1 MWYCAILS
9 SNILKAFSEN
19 IVINFWANIKF
30 FFNKSNLLRNFATNF
45 NFSMKYF
52 TFIITLFTLTMENLQ
67 AQNNADNQ
75 TIYQFTVEDING
87 KPFALADLKGKKVMI
102 VNTASKCG
110 LTPQYKE
117 LEALYQQYKD
127 RDFIIIGFPANNFL
141 GQEPGSNEQIAS
153 FCSIN
158 YEVTFPMMSKIS
170 VKGKNMHPLY
180 QFLTQKSKNGVE
192 DSKVKWN
199 FQKYLI
205 GRDGKLEKVI
215 DPKTLPSSD
224 EVKQWIEK

>member
-1 MWYCAILS
+1 M
-9 SNILKAFSEN
+9 
-19 IVINFWANIKF
+19 
-30 FFNKSNLLRNFATNF
+30 RNFATNF

-117 LEALYQQYKD
+117 LEALYKQYKD
-127 RDFIIIGFPANNFL
+127 KDFIIIGFPANNFL

-158 YEVTFPMMSKIS
+158 YGVTFPMMSKIS

-192 DSKVKWN
+192 DSKVQWN

-215 DPKTLPSSD
+215 APKTLPSSD
-224 EVKQWIEK
+224 EVTQWIEK

>member
-1 MWYCAILS
+1 M
-9 SNILKAFSEN
+9 
-19 IVINFWANIKF
+19 
-30 FFNKSNLLRNFATNF
+30 RNFATNF

-127 RDFIIIGFPANNFL
+127 KDFIIIGFPANNFL

-158 YEVTFPMMSKIS
+158 YGVSFPMMSKIS

-224 EVKQWIEK
+224 DVKQWIEK